1 MSEQPLEGVV
11 MPSMSNQD
19 ASPPRL
25 SREEN
30 KRGVKN
36 INVTRRVSELGVDPI
51 EVLALIAAG
60 DADGLN
66 VEEDIRVFE
75 RRAAATELLS
85 YMAPKMKA
93 KEHVDTEEEFKPI
106 LEYAPKRGENAQKR
120 LETLGEIDDNDD

>member
-1 MSEQPLEGVV
+1 MPEQPLEGVV

-19 ASPPRL
+19 AAPPRL
-25 SREEN
+25 SRTDP
-30 KRGVKN
+30 KKGRN
-36 INVTRRVSELGVDPI
+36 INVSRRVQELGVDPI

-60 DADGLN
+60 DKDGLN

-75 RRAAATELLS
+75 MRLAASELLG

-106 LEYAPKRGENAQKR
+106 LEYAPKRGEEAQKR
-120 LETLGEIDDNDD
+120 LQTLGEIDDDD